1 MIIYEI
7 IKTEELLERLKGI
20 NGWIEENKS
29 HIGNA
34 NMYEIM
40 ACMLARNNLRLLA
53 GDNAFLDAEVERM
66 ISLRQDSID
75 EFQEDVPSSKRL
87 FDAVR
92 SGLIV
97 GSREEME
104 FICKAESIPF
114 FINNARRRGF
124 DGDIT
129 MGIEAQL
136 SRTIPEFKHDNV
148 GEVKYL
154 ASAYEKASDN
164 VKEAS
169 NGLVNWTINNSVDEI
184 KMTTLI
190 SSYETGN
197 VK

>member
-1 MIIYEI
+1 MIYDI
-7 IKTEELLERLKGI
+7 ISSEELLGRLQGI

-40 ACMLARNNLRLLA
+40 ACMLARNNIRLLE

-92 SGLIV
+92 SGLTV
-97 GSREEME
+97 DSREEME
-104 FICKAESIPF
+104 FICKAESVPF

-136 SRTIPEFKHDNV
+136 SRAIPEFKHDNV

-184 KMTTLI
+184 KMTTSI
-190 SSYETGN
+190 TSIEAGYS
-197 VK
+197 K

>member
-1 MIIYEI
+1 MIYDI
-7 IKTEELLERLKGI
+7 ISSEELLGRLQGI

-40 ACMLARNNLRLLA
+40 ACMLARNNIRLLE

-92 SGLIV
+92 SGLTV
-97 GSREEME
+97 DSREEME

-129 MGIEAQL
+129 MSIEAQL
-136 SRTIPEFKHDNV
+136 SRTISEFKHDNV